1 MVEDEGRRGYQSFL
15 VLLNFAGFFFF
26 FFLQNALFRVVVA
39 SIKNLK
45 YLLIF
50 NL

>member
-15 VLLNFAGFFFF
+15 VLLNFAGFFF

>member
-1 MVEDEGRRGYQSFL
+1 MRVGGDIKVFWSCSI
-15 VLLNFAGFFFF
+15 LLDFF

>member
-1 MVEDEGRRGYQSFL
+1 MRVGGDIKVFWSCSI
-15 VLLNFAGFFFF
+15 LLDFFFF

-39 SIKNLK
+39 SMKNLK